1 MKKRLFPAT
10 MEFTT
15 TDLDKIGDVAEE
27 GIADFVRAIASQ
39 NDPSGVIFTDNSAL
53 TDDTDWTASGSAP
66 WTIDIPTQH
75 FYIGDPDGFGG
86 ALGKLTATSFVM
98 AGTSARTVAV
108 FLRLTRTVAAGTRNY
123 IDLSG
128 ASPVVGSASF
138 DVEQDWSTDIVVVD
152 DYGGPGDDPAQGT
165 DDVGAPIKLVEF
177 VVTTGPAA
185 FTVTLN
191 PDSRDWII
199 NAGTPADHASSHI
212 TGGGD
217 AIQLATTSQDGLMSQ
232 AYAQVVEDAVT
243 AVDVDS
249 GSSFLVATTD
259 AGPPKTITLALRL
272 IADSLKKITVSG
284 IDRLGLNFGSG
295 AFAGTSN
302 RPARADH
309 KHPMTDSPVQVVS
322 ATIAVT
328 AAAQL
333 GTSVSVTVPSS
344 VTTVMGVECFWIA
357 PTLSSQF
364 PRVACGWS
372 TVPVGGVSR
381 KIGCH
386 ALLAGPRD
394 LRIRLGD
401 ALCEMSVTESDV
413 VETAAG
419 SQTWDSVGGSAGM
432 LPTTGTILVVITGVR
447 T

>member
-53 TDDTDWTASGSAP
+53 TDDSDWTASGSAP
-66 WTIDIPTQH
+66 WTINIPTQH

-98 AGTSARTVAV
+98 AGTSARSVAV
-108 FLRLTRTVAAGTRNY
+108 FLRLTRTVATANRNY
-123 IDLSG
+123 IDLTG
-128 ASPVVGSASF
+128 AGPVVGNASF
-138 DVEQDWSTDIVVVD
+138 DVEQDWSADIVVVD
-152 DYGGPGDDPAQGT
+152 NYVDASDDPVAGD
-165 DDVGAPIKLVEF
+165 DDVGAPIKLVKF
-177 VVTTGPAA
+177 NVTTGPSA

-199 NAGTPADHASSHI
+199 NAGTPADHAASHI

-217 AIQLATTSQDGLMSQ
+217 AIQLATPSQDGLMSQ
-232 AYAQVVEDAVT
+232 AYADIVEEAVT
-243 AVDVDS
+243 AVSVDA
-249 GSSFLVATTD
+249 GSSFLLATTT
-259 AGPPKTITLALRL
+259 AGPPKTVAIALRL
-272 IADSLKKITVSG
+272 VADSLKKINVSG
-284 IDRLGLNFGSG
+284 TDRLGLNFGSG
-295 AFAGTSN
+295 AFAGVSN

-322 ATIAVT
+322 ATVAVT
-328 AAAQL
+328 SAAQL

-381 KIGCH
+381 KVGCH

-394 LRIRLGD
+394 LQLRLGD
-401 ALCEMSVTESDV
+401 ALCEMSTAELGV
-413 VETAAG
+413 VEGVLG